1 MKEEVFLVPVNR
13 GNWND
18 CADLELEE
26 SQAGNLA
33 SNLKTIAESAFEP
46 HYELRAITLEGSVIG
61 MLAYCPE
68 IDEPLPGLYWLFRI
82 MVDKSFQNLGYGK
95 AAIRLCIEEMR
106 ERGALRVRT
115 MCRPD
120 NEPAQKVY
128 ASLGFSKVG
137 KLDDGDVIFELGQ
150 QVAGGDATRVAADL

>member
-1 MKEEVFLVPVNR
+1 
-13 GNWND
+13 
-18 CADLELEE
+18 
-26 SQAGNLA
+26 
-33 SNLKTIAESAFEP
+33 
-46 HYELRAITLEGSVIG
+46 

-95 AAIRLCIEEMR
+95 AAIKLCIEEIR
-106 ERGALRVRT
+106 NRGALRVRT

-120 NEPAQKVY
+120 NEVAQKVY

-137 KLDDGDVIFELGQ
+137 KLDDGDLMFELGQ
-150 QVAGGDATRVAADL
+150 PVAGGDAVC